1 MKKSNL
7 KEVLTIDLKN
17 QLVSLRNQGKTVS
30 QMSEITGLSV
40 YEIRQI
46 GKLLIEKGLWSYSER
61 WKKRVNTIVTKSTET
76 VKPLKTT
83 KIKRTYNKREAKTV
97 DSITINFKGINVEV
111 QKSSNIIITDTV
123 IYVK

>member
-7 KEVLTIDLKN
+7 KDVLTIDLKN

-30 QMSEITGLSV
+30 QMSEITGIPISK
-40 YEIRQI
+40 IRQI
-46 GKLLIEKGLWSYSER
+46 GAKLIQNGLWSYSER
-61 WKKRVNTIVTKSTET
+61 WKKRVNTISTKATET
-76 VKPLKTT
+76 IKTT
-83 KIKRTYNKREAKTV
+83 KVKRTYNKREAKTV

>member
-30 QMSEITGLSV
+30 QMSEITGIPVSK
-40 YEIRQI
+40 IKQI
-46 GKLLIEKGLWSYSER
+46 GAKLIQNGLWSYSER
-61 WKKRVNTIVTKSTET
+61 WKKRVNTISTKTTET
-76 VKPLKTT
+76 TKTT
-83 KIKRTYNKREAKTV
+83 KVKRTYNKREAKTV

>member
-30 QMSEITGLSV
+30 QMSEITGLSI
-40 YEIRQI
+40 YDIRQI

-61 WKKRVNTIVTKSTET
+61 WKKRVNTIST
-76 VKPLKTT
+76 KTT
-83 KIKRTYNKREAKTV
+83 EITKITKAKRTYNKREAKTV

>member
-30 QMSEITGLSV
+30 QMSEITGIPVSK
-40 YEIRQI
+40 IKQI
-46 GKLLIEKGLWSYSER
+46 GAKLIQNGLWSYSER
-61 WKKRVNTIVTKSTET
+61 WKKRVNTISTKTTET
-76 VKPLKTT
+76 TKTT